1 MKATLL
7 RLDRAARLAVV
18 TALSLASTSLLFAQG
33 RESPRTQVRGVV
45 KSLDAGSITV
55 AAGFGREATTDRTFT
70 VSPNV
75 EVVVGNPFVGRG
87 GLFQEAKITEVT
99 AGATVV
105 LSLSAD
111 EKSAEAIVAEEPQVR
126 GMLKQ
131 VDLTAKTLTVDTLGS
146 RREEA
151 TESLTFAVSDDA
163 ELAIDDGRGKRF
175 SIKEAKL
182 TDLAPGAAVTAT
194 VSLDRKS
201 LRSLLAEG
209 PAFTGTV
216 KAFDASTRTLT
227 LTGRT
232 REGMEQDRVIV
243 VAEDATLLLDDGKG
257 KRLSVK
263 AGKPADVVVGSNA
276 TARLSVDQSRVMQ
289 LRIEG
294 PTVYGQFKSSD
305 EANQTI
311 TISLFRNRTEPREER
326 TIKVAKDARITNDGA
341 DTTLG
346 NLKAAENGPFVQ
358 IRMSLDQA
366 TAQSIVSRSPD
377 RR

>member
-7 RLDRAARLAVV
+7 RQNRAGRCALAM
-18 TALSLASTSLLFAQG
+18 ALTLMSSSLLLAQG
-33 RESPRTQVRGVV
+33 RETPRAQVRGVV
-45 KSLDAGSITV
+45 KSFEAGNITL
-55 AAGFGREATTDRTFT
+55 AAGIGREAATDRTFA

-75 EVVVGNPFVGRG
+75 EIVVGNPFVGRS
-87 GLFQEAKITEVT
+87 GLFQEAKAADVT
-99 AGATVV
+99 PGATVV

-111 EKSAEAIVAEEPQVR
+111 EKTAEAIIAEEPQVR
-126 GMLKQ
+126 GVLKQ
-131 VDLTAKTLTVDTLGS
+131 VDVTARTLTIETQAS
-146 RREEA
+146 RRDEPAEA
-151 TESLTFAVSDDA
+151 MTFTISDDA
-163 ELAIDDGRGKRF
+163 ELAIDDGRSKRF

-182 TDLAPGAAVTAT
+182 TDFAPGAMVSAT
-194 VSLDRKS
+194 VSLDRKT

-209 PAFTGTV
+209 PLVSGAV
-216 KAFDASTRTLT
+216 KAYDPTSRTLT

-232 REGMEQDRVIV
+232 REGMEQDRVLV
-243 VAEDATLLLDDGKG
+243 VAEEATLLVDDGKG

-263 AGKPADVVVGSNA
+263 AGKPTDVAVGSNA

-294 PTVYGQFKSSD
+294 PTVFGQLKSAD

-311 TISLFRNRTEPREER
+311 TITLFRNRTEPPEER
-326 TIKVAKDARITNDGA
+326 TIKVAKDARITSDGTEA
-341 DTTLG
+341 KLG
-346 NLKAAENGPFVQ
+346 QLKAAENGPFVQ
-358 IRMSLDQA
+358 IRLSLDQS